1 MVTFEEVRENSDDE
15 EVSTKESFNCQ
26 NLEKLFLKL
35 FMEHQI
41 AKAHLQMKTFKAGPN
56 DNIN

>member
-26 NLEKLFLKL
+26 NLEKLFLQL
-35 FMEHQI
+35 LMEHYF
-41 AKAHLQMKTFKAGPN
+41 AKAHLQMKTFKAGSN

>member
-41 AKAHLQMKTFKAGPN
+41 EKAHLQVKTFKAGSN